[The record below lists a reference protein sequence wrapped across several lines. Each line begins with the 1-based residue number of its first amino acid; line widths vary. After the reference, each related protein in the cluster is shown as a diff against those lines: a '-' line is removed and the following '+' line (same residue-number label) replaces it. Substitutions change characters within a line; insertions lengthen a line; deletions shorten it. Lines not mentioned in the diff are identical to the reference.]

1 MGYGTNRN
9 TARMM
14 ELLQT
19 KVVHIQ
25 ENQQNVH
32 PHPAEFLQGDKGT
45 RLVSDQDKGSRP
57 KYASVEVQGELNFR
71 SGLRVLAD
79 QNGPTEPGED
89 CFLHPSGF
97 VRIQSYAFWFDE
109 CTSATFVKH

>member
-14 ELLQT
+14 ELPQT

-57 KYASVEVQGELNFR
+57 KYARVHFVSSMFYAKEEKAKFELENE
-71 SGLRVLAD
+71 S
-79 QNGPTEPGED
+79 
-89 CFLHPSGF
+89 
-97 VRIQSYAFWFDE
+97 
-109 CTSATFVKH
+109 

>member
-14 ELLQT
+14 ELPQT

-57 KYASVEVQGELNFR
+57 KYARVEVQGEPCLGIVDIGSDITIIGGDLF
-71 SGLRVLAD
+71 
-79 QNGPTEPGED
+79 
-89 CFLHPSGF
+89 
-97 VRIQSYAFWFDE
+97 
-109 CTSATFVKH
+109 